1 MSDKIT
7 EKILRLNVIYQEEP
21 EGGYTVLVPSLP
33 GCVTYGKTLK
43 EARKMAVDAISG
55 FIECMKED
63 REEIP
68 NDERSFMSTLSFKY
82 PHVAAV

>member
-1 MSDKIT
+1 MEKQIT
-7 EKILRLNVIYQEEP
+7 QKILKLNVVFQPES

-33 GCVTYGKTLK
+33 GCVTYGKTLE
-43 EARKMAVDAISG
+43 EARKMAIDAISG

-63 REEIP
+63 GEEIP

-82 PHVAAV
+82 PQVAVV